1 MAISSPRQNPA
12 YKPPDIFMP
21 NHPETSRKN
30 FPVFRTFNDSLVY
43 AVVFELG
50 LGLLAI
56 VLGLFFGV
64 NPREHLAPW
73 WDWFGILKSLGLGA
87 AIGLALAL
95 AMQIFTVLP
104 IRSVHRLDRMV
115 QSQLRTL
122 LGPMSIPELI
132 LLSLSAGIGEEFFF
146 RGLVQGWWMSLYEN
160 ASFVQALPGIMIS
173 SICFGFAHPLSK
185 TYIALATL
193 AGLLFSILYWASGDL
208 LACVLAHAI
217 YDAIICVYWKWT
229 EGRVS
234 KH

>member
-1 MAISSPRQNPA
+1 
-12 YKPPDIFMP
+12 
-21 NHPETSRKN
+21 
-30 FPVFRTFNDSLVY
+30 
-43 AVVFELG
+43 
-50 LGLLAI
+50 
-56 VLGLFFGV
+56 
-64 NPREHLAPW
+64 
-73 WDWFGILKSLGLGA
+73 
-87 AIGLALAL
+87 
-95 AMQIFTVLP
+95 
-104 IRSVHRLDRMV
+104 MV
-115 QSQLRTL
+115 KSQLRTL
-122 LGPMSIPELI
+122 LGPMGIPELL